1 MSQYICISPIGNLI
15 ILNTPIKS
23 WFVFETNNAPMKNPI
38 SRLSDNGYYG
48 AQERLRNM

>member
-1 MSQYICISPIGNLI
+1 MSQYISISPIGNLI

-23 WFVFETNNAPMKNPI
+23 LFVFETNNSPMKNPI

-48 AQERLRNM
+48 AQEQLMRM